1 MNNKLFVS
9 SAPHTTSGISTLYMM
24 TVMIMA
30 LVPTSVFAVVN
41 FGIKVLY
48 LILIGVG
55 TSFVLEKL
63 LNLINKKKIDWLD
76 FSAVVTGFMV
86 ALVLPV
92 SVPLWMPAL
101 GSVIA
106 IFVFKFCFGGLSKNV
121 FNPTAAA
128 RVVLS
133 VMFSGLNLSL
143 FTGTAIGENVASPL
157 HYFAL
162 GDYSTI
168 NLRSMF
174 FGSVPGAIGTVAIIT
189 ILVCGIILM
198 FLRITDFVVPVG
210 AVLSFV
216 ATVWIFKGA
225 IAIIPY
231 LFAGSFLFACM
242 FMITDPVTS
251 PNTIWGRLLYG
262 LLFGFIASMFL
273 IRNVLGE
280 TGVFVAV
287 LIVNLIS
294 PLLDKIFMP
303 RPLGLKEVK

>member
-9 SAPHTTSGISTLYMM
+9 STPHITSTVSTMYMM
-24 TVMIMA
+24 IVMALA

-41 FGIKVLY
+41 FGIRVVY

-55 TSFVLEKL
+55 TSYALEKV
-63 LNLINKKKIDWLD
+63 LNLLKDKNGQWLD
-76 FSAVVTGFMV
+76 FSSVVTGLMV
-86 ALVLPV
+86 TLVMPV

-101 GSVIA
+101 GSAIA

-128 RVVLS
+128 RVILS

-157 HYFAL
+157 HYFAM
-162 GDYSTI
+162 GDYATI

-174 FGSVPGAIGTVAIIT
+174 FGSVPGAMGTVAIIT
-189 ILVCGIILM
+189 ILACGIILM
-198 FLRITDFVVPVG
+198 FLKITDFVVPVG
-210 AVLSFV
+210 AVVTFV
-216 ATVWIFKGA
+216 ASVWIFKGA
-225 IAIIPY
+225 VGIIPY
-231 LFAGSFLFACM
+231 LFAGSFLFACV

-251 PNTIWGRLLYG
+251 PNTVWGRLVYG
-262 LLFGFIASMFL
+262 LLFGIFAGLFMTK
-273 IRNVLGE
+273 NVMGE

-287 LIVNLIS
+287 LIVNLIA